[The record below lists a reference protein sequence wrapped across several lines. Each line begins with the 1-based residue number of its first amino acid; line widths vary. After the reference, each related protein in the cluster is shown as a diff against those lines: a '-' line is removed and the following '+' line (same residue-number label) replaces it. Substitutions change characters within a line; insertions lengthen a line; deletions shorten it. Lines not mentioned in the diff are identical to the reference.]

1 MKFTYL
7 FAFFLML
14 FIPFSLF
21 SQDKAIDHAPIN
33 VMGDHIHESGEYMIS
48 IRSMKMKMSG
58 NLNTSGNLSDSQ
70 IINLQNPY
78 QMGSM
83 PAKLSV
89 VPQNMD
95 MDMTMLGL
103 MYAPSDKFTVMAMA
117 MFAGKEMILN
127 TYKGMMDRAYIGS
140 FETSSSNN
148 LSSFSL
154 STLIRLTSEENHN
167 SHIEIGLS
175 EHSGSNNLKGL
186 VLTPM
191 NMKKNMVLPYAMQL
205 SDKSKK
211 IIFAYTRNNMLNE
224 SYTSGFQIRSI
235 STIEKDKWSY
245 GDKLILSGWLG
256 KEFDINTSG
265 TLGIYFHNE
274 GKINGR
280 DSSIM
285 APVQTANPEN
295 YGGNTLEIGF
305 GINKLLAILPGHH
318 KDRVAIE
325 ALIPINQ
332 QPNGTQMKKKWS
344 LTIGYQKTF

>member
-1 MKFTYL
+1 MKFTNL
-7 FAFFLML
+7 LVPFLIVFL
-14 FIPFSLF
+14 PFSSF
-21 SQDKAIDHAPIN
+21 SQDIAIDHAPISI
-33 VMGDHIHESGEYMIS
+33 MGDHMHKAGEYMIS
-48 IRSMKMKMSG
+48 LRTMKMKMSG
-58 NLNTSGNLSDSQ
+58 NINKSGSLSDSQ
-70 IINLQNPY
+70 IINLPNPY

-95 MDMTMLGL
+95 MNMTMLGF
-103 MYAPSDKFTVMAMA
+103 MYAPSDKFTLMAMA
-117 MFAGKEMILN
+117 MFNGKEMTLN

-140 FETSSSNN
+140 FETLSSNK

-154 STLIRLTSEENHN
+154 STLIRLTNEENHN
-167 SHIEIGLS
+167 AHIEIGLS
-175 EHSGSNNLKGL
+175 EYSGSNNLKGI

-191 NMKKNMVLPYAMQL
+191 NMKKNMVLPYAMQQ

-211 IIFAYTRNNMLNE
+211 LIFAYTRNNKINE
-224 SYTSGFQIRSI
+224 NYHSGFQIRSI

-245 GDKLILSGWLG
+245 GDRLIFSGWLQ
-256 KEFDINTSG
+256 KQFDINTSG
-265 TLGIYFHNE
+265 SLAVYFKNE

-295 YGGNTLEIGF
+295 YGGNTVEIGF
-305 GINKLLAILPGHH
+305 GINKLLTIFPGLH
-318 KDRVAIE
+318 KDRIAIE

-332 QPNGTQMKKKWS
+332 QPNGTQMKRTWS
-344 LTIGYQKTF
+344 LTFGYQKTF